1 MRLPPQVLIFLQA
14 LLASRK
20 HKGEQEATA
29 LLKEAVELHFSSMQ
43 GLPLGSEYF
52 EKLDPLF
59 LVCIA
64 REYLFFCPRQV
75 RAGRKAHLHRG
86 SWRGGVGWG
95 RAGVQAPTEAGI
107 SPGGSP
113 VCSAPPVVGGTQCFS
128 NVHVQHADRLGIV
141 PVQILTSLKPCIS
154 NKAPGNATAANLGT
168 SCEGPGTGPRPCL
181 YPREVF

>member
-1 MRLPPQVLIFLQA
+1 MLIFLQA

-29 LLKEAVELHFSSMQ
+29 LLKEAAELHFSGMQ
-43 GLPLGSEYF
+43 GLPLGAEYF

-86 SWRGGVGWG
+86 SGWGGVGAHG
-95 RAGVQAPTEAGI
+95 RGLEYRFRQRQVSDPAGHQSAL
-107 SPGGSP
+107 SPRWLGNP
-113 VCSAPPVVGGTQCFS
+113 VLF
-128 NVHVQHADRLGIV
+128 RLGMCST
-141 PVQILTSLKPCIS
+141 QITWASFQGRYRLL
-154 NKAPGNATAANLGT
+154 
-168 SCEGPGTGPRPCL
+168 
-181 YPREVF
+181 

>member
-1 MRLPPQVLIFLQA
+1 MAQTSALPSSADRAQLALVPDLRLPPQVLIFLQA

-20 HKGEQEATA
+20 HRGEQEATA
-29 LLKEAVELHFSSMQ
+29 LLKEAAELHFSSMQ

-86 SWRGGVGWG
+86 SGQWEGRGQGWTG
-95 RAGVQAPTEAGI
+95 AGLEYRFGQRQTSDPAGHQSAL
-107 SPGGSP
+107 SPRWLGEP
-113 VCSAPPVVGGTQCFS
+113 SAFQTW
-128 NVHVQHADRLGIV
+128 HV
-141 PVQILTSLKPCIS
+141 
-154 NKAPGNATAANLGT
+154 
-168 SCEGPGTGPRPCL
+168 
-181 YPREVF
+181 

>member
-1 MRLPPQVLIFLQA
+1 MAQTSALPSSADRAQLALVPDLRLPPQVLIFLQA

-20 HKGEQEATA
+20 HRGEQEATA
-29 LLKEAVELHFSSMQ
+29 LLKEAAELHFSSMQ

-86 SWRGGVGWG
+86 SGRWGGGGRGGRERSWS
-95 RAGVQAPTEAGI
+95 T
-107 SPGGSP
+107 GS
-113 VCSAPPVVGGTQCFS
+113 
-128 NVHVQHADRLGIV
+128 DRGKHLTRLV
-141 PVQILTSLKPCIS
+141 TSL
-154 NKAPGNATAANLGT
+154 L
-168 SCEGPGTGPRPCL
+168 
-181 YPREVF
+181 